1 MPVGRAAKRRAA
13 DFSRDEHGQ
22 RRDGASSDRVAA
34 AALLLS
40 VGNMV
45 RWALSFII
53 RFLRFAFFCRRRD
66 PRLKNGEKGQKFA
79 CGAAYLRYAAAREM
93 SGWSKGD
100 RAESIGS
107 QADRMRVRVTSR
119 AYGLA
124 ACAAYGMN
132 ISKNSVTCHD
142 V

>member
-1 MPVGRAAKRRAA
+1 MPVGRSAKRSGA

-45 RWALSFII
+45 RWALSFI

-66 PRLKNGEKGQKFA
+66 PRLKNGEKGQNG
-79 CGAAYLRYAAAREM
+79 CLRGGLSHELCSGAENVGMVQGRQGRVDWVSEPI
-93 SGWSKGD
+93 GW
-100 RAESIGS
+100 GS
-107 QADRMRVRVTSR
+107 E
-119 AYGLA
+119 
-124 ACAAYGMN
+124 
-132 ISKNSVTCHD
+132 
-142 V
+142 